1 MTPDATIFKALI
13 KELDASIADTRKRQ
27 MRIFVENS
35 IKAHHMT
42 AERLLDVWMTFEMS
56 QAARDVIFKI
66 AEFHHGAKQTA
77 EKILEGMG

>member
-1 MTPDATIFKALI
+1 MTPDATILKSLI
-13 KELDASIADTRKRQ
+13 KKLDTDLEASRKRQ
-27 MRIFVENS
+27 MRIFVENE

-77 EKILEGMG
+77 EKVLEGMG